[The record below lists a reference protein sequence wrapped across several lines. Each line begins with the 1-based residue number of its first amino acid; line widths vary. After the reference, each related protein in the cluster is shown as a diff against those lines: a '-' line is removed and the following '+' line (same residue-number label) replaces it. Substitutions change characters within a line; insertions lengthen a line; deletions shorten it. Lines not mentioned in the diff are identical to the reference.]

1 MAPEEDEPDD
11 DGKKEADADGA
22 EVKKA
27 PTSKKMTVSME
38 QFEALR
44 HKVDKNEID
53 LIHKIGKLQSS
64 LTMHVDKADPMLD
77 QHDTAI

>member
-11 DGKKEADADGA
+11 AVKEADADGA

-64 LTMHVDKADPMLD
+64 LTMHVDKAEPMFD